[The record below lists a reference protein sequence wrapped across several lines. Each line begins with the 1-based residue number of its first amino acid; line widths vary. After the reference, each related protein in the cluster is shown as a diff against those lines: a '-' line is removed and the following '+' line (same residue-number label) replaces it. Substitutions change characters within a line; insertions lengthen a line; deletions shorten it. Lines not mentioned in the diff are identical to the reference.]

1 MAPENFEQNF
11 EKMTS
16 IAVPDDSFNVKLIKA
31 LGINQEY
38 VTSIR
43 ILSQVES
50 NVVVEVEYLLAD
62 ENGEHLIELLQ
73 EYYLVEKPNEKEI
86 TLKKD

>member
-16 IAVPDDSFNVKLIKA
+16 IAFSEDDSFNVKLIKA

-38 VTSIR
+38 VTNIR
-43 ILSQVES
+43 ILSHVES

-62 ENGEHLIELLQ
+62 ENGEELIELLQ
-73 EYYLVEKPNEKEI
+73 EYYLVEIPK
-86 TLKKD
+86 

>member
-16 IAVPDDSFNVKLIKA
+16 IAFSEDDSFNVKLIKA
-31 LGINQEY
+31 LGINQED

-43 ILSQVES
+43 ILSHVES

-62 ENGEHLIELLQ
+62 ENGEELIELLQ
-73 EYYLVEKPNEKEI
+73 EYYLVEIPK
-86 TLKKD
+86 